1 MQIDYTETLT
11 VTSCWCGIRLAIP
24 DNLHRWLADAPGRQ
38 CYCPLGHTFVFRENY
53 QTKLERERRQHRA
66 TRELLKAEERSHSA
80 TKGQMT
86 KLRKRVEAGVC
97 PHCNRSFANLQRH
110 VATKHPECLA
120 A

>member
-53 QTKLERERRQHRA
+53 QTKLERERRQHRDEDVVA
-66 TRELLKAEERSHSA
+66 PARGRVDPEQRREVVN
-80 TKGQMT
+80 KG
-86 KLRKRVEAGVC
+86 VEDVGPVFVVVGDLHRPGLSTASPG
-97 PHCNRSFANLQRH
+97 RG
-110 VATKHPECLA
+110 
-120 A
+120 